1 MKRRLK
7 LKITGASPRS
17 LFLAYVL
24 AKLKCDV
31 YIFDSLINSDSNHD
45 DQILLFSNFSK
56 NLLTIFDI
64 WNEFKDI
71 SYGFNSLEIKDNIF
85 SDQLILRSEI
95 SEKYLNTLGWTVKYS
110 KMKSLLINKLK
121 NFDNV
126 HFISSNQLIDESLFF
141 DFVFNFKNYDEYPL
155 EIFKRINEQIIIFN
169 VCLRGNVEKRL
180 YEINTTDG
188 LLILTPINN
197 NFYQIIWNNVSIQIK
212 ERSQNSKS
220 FFLDNL
226 TTLLPNEL
234 KIDQII
240 GDINFL
246 NASNISSTYKIKN
259 KSIYF
264 NENKFKT
271 NTLFNFKL
279 DIFIDN
285 IIQIYYFLE
294 NNDSKNIRILNNL
307 GIRFIYRKYLELKI
321 KFSFSIS
328 FINLVTLNNIFSLFL
343 RKLLFT
349 LLKRLNLL
357 KIFVIRNL
365 VNINI
370 KDIIK

>member
-155 EIFKRINEQIIIFN
+155 EIFKRINKQIIIFN

-180 YEINTTDG
+180 YQINTIHG
-188 LLILTPINN
+188 SIILTPINN
-197 NFYQIIWNNVSIQIK
+197 NTYQIIWNNASIQII
-212 ERSQNSKS
+212 ERSINSKS
-220 FFLDNL
+220 LFIDNL